1 MLIGICRQVFNCV
14 KRLKNRNKCCSCR
27 QALATKE
34 PKKSED
40 KADSSEEEEEKK
52 EKLSVIAEED
62 EDEEEH
68 EEESQKSRHGSAN
81 EVKGRVMI
89 LGSVL
94 STISSSSEENED
106 EEPLSRIQP
115 ESGNKNNELLPIED
129 QILLSME

>member
-14 KRLKNRNKCCSCR
+14 KRLKNRNKCCCCR

-52 EKLSVIAEED
+52 EKLSVIAE